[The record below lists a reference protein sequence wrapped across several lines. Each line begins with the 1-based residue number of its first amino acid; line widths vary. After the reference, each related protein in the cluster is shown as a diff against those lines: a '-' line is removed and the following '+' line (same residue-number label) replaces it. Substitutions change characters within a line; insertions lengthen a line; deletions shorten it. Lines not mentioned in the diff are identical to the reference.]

1 MKRFS
6 QHIIVLGRLLAVM
19 FVLANSGFTTVLRQ
33 CTMKSDA
40 PMECCS
46 IPEKSDAASRD
57 AIQKNATSPSTVSQF
72 GCHTTTLVGGIA
84 STSALLQKE
93 SAKQNAKA
101 NEFCAQHQQNTTS
114 TSDVDHSTNPAH
126 FAATLSPPSVEKCV
140 LNSSF
145 LI

>member
-1 MKRFS
+1 MRFFS
-6 QHIIVLGRLLAVM
+6 QHTIIAGRILAIL

-46 IPEKSDAASRD
+46 IPEKSDATNRD
-57 AIQKNATSPSTVSQF
+57 AVQKDVNSPSIVGQF
-72 GCHTTTLVGGIA
+72 SCHTITIVGGIA
-84 STSALLQKE
+84 STNALLQRE
-93 SAKQNAKA
+93 SSNQNSNA
-101 NEFCAQHQQNTTS
+101 NACCNHLQQSTLFKIYTTYPGILS
-114 TSDVDHSTNPAH
+114 YFS
-126 FAATLSPPSVEKCV
+126 ATISPPTVEKRV